1 MFNFT
6 FSFSVPGVSNPFASA
21 PAQEHDRDKKTPVV
35 APSAPARRPHPATL
49 PPALPLSRKRGWVPS
64 EPEPSEAATIQ
75 ASSSGYLD
83 TPAKYRDFTLTPHA
97 MLEDEVEEMVADL
110 PPAKRRR
117 TLAGSIVSTAV
128 SAALIGTAVGLTV
141 YRLWRDRGKDGGDSG
156 LPIEPPPPY
165 ARGDWPHGDEQH
177 HSARHEANNL
187 PAVNV
192 VPPTPSNKRARR
204 TAAIAGKRT
213 PIRQRRPR
221 PALQPDAVAKPAM
234 FMREPSP
241 TASLARS
248 PVRPEFN
255 LSSIPAE
262 LPDAEEDPDESMDWM
277 GDRLAQLIA
286 EGQRALG
293 KEVVVASDAPE
304 DEEDDMS
311 GAWDDEP
318 EPSMSMSA
326 TSSPARRSH
335 STRSRRRR
343 PAQLGIP
350 GAFTGSTTAL
360 PSPPMSASSS
370 TSGYAASA
378 SMAMSVPAGH
388 GHERARSEGAG
399 LAFSEDPSSWQSE
412 EMRES
417 MQRARERLLASRA
430 R

>member
-6 FSFSVPGVSNPFASA
+6 FSFSVPGVPNPFSYA
-21 PAQEHDRDKKTPVV
+21 PAEEPDRDRKTPAV
-35 APSAPARRPHPATL
+35 APSAPLRRPHPATL

-64 EPEPSEAATIQ
+64 EPEVSQAATIP

-83 TPAKYRDFTLTPHA
+83 TPAKYRDFTITPNVRV
-97 MLEDEVEEMVADL
+97 EDEVEEMVADL

-141 YRLWRDRGKDGGDSG
+141 YRLWRDRGKDGGQDG
-156 LPIEPPPPY
+156 VPTEPPPPY
-165 ARGDWPHGDEQH
+165 ARGDWPHGDEQHH

-192 VPPTPSNKRARR
+192 VPPTPNAGKRARR
-204 TAAIAGKRT
+204 TAPVAGKRT

-221 PALQPDAVAKPAM
+221 PTLQPTVAARPA
-234 FMREPSP
+234 FAREPSP
-241 TASLARS
+241 TPSLARS

-255 LSSIPAE
+255 FSSIPAD
-262 LPDAEEDPDESMDWM
+262 LPDEAEDQDPDESMDWM

-293 KEVVVASDAPE
+293 KEVVVTSEAPE

-318 EPSMSMSA
+318 EPSLSA
-326 TSSPARRSH
+326 ASSPRRSQ
-335 STRSRRRR
+335 SNRSRRRR
-343 PAQLGIP
+343 PAALGIP
-350 GAFTGSTTAL
+350 SAFTASTSAL
-360 PSPPMSASSS
+360 PSPPMSATSS
-370 TSGYAASA
+370 TSAYAS
-378 SMAMSVPAGH
+378 SMSMSVPMM

-399 LAFSEDPSSWQSE
+399 LGFSEDSSSWQSA

-417 MQRARERLLASRA
+417 MERARARLLASRA